1 MARGY
6 STARSESALRSLG
19 GGSDEI
25 AAYRA
30 ARRLDKEY
38 LGATKE
44 LRSLIKDKRVYIGD
58 ELTAFIDSKN
68 LELSKVNAQDGN
80 FYKEVARI
88 TKEIETKVA
97 KTRAE
102 FGVLGAVP
110 IDYPRQDKESLRRY
124 YNDTMVQMAYVKGP
138 GDTKASVGKQVFII
152 SDQLRKG
159 DTFTFEDKNGNKV
172 KVDSVGAG
180 KPLKDVPNFDAG
192 LDMGTDVYI
201 LREDYFKRGE

>member
-25 AAYRA
+25 ASYRQ

-88 TKEIETKVA
+88 TKEIEAKVA

-102 FGVLGAVP
+102 FGVLGDLPVS
-110 IDYPRQDKESLRRY
+110 YPRQDAQTLRRY
-124 YNDTMVQMAYVKGP
+124 YDDTMVQMAYVKGP
-138 GDTKASVGKQVFII
+138 EDTKASAGKQVFII
-152 SDQLRKG
+152 GDQLRKG
-159 DTFTFEDKNGNKV
+159 DTFSFKDKDGNKV
-172 KVDSVGAG
+172 KVDMVGAG
-180 KPLKDVPNFDAG
+180 KPLKDMPNLEAG
-192 LDMGTDVYI
+192 IDLGTPVYI
-201 LREDYFKRGE
+201 LPEEYFKRGE